1 MNVHSRARTCPA
13 SRALL
18 VQRIREECWEPAA
31 AAEAGGVSVRTA
43 YKWLARYRAEG
54 EAGLQDRSS
63 RPRHMPTQTP
73 EAWRVT
79 MLELRAGRMSGRRI
93 AAQLGRP
100 YATVARILQR
110 AGVGRLGSPEPAEP
124 VRRYQRAQPGELLHI
139 DVKKLGRIG
148 RVGHRIHGD
157 RATRM
162 RGVGWEYVHV
172 AVDDASRV
180 TYAEVL
186 RDERA
191 ESSVCPF
198 LRRAVAYFARFGIR
212 VQRVMTDNGS
222 AYVSR
227 LHAQQC
233 ARLKLRHLRTRPYRP
248 RTNGKVERMIQ
259 TLLREWAYALPYP
272 TSAQRTRGLKPWLV
286 YYNRQRPH
294 SALGHQPPITRI
306 PSAVNNVM
314 RLHS

>member
-18 VQRIREECWEPAA
+18 VQRIREECWAPAE
-31 AAEAGGVSVRTA
+31 AAEASGVSVRTA
-43 YKWLARYRAEG
+43 YKWLARYRDEG
-54 EAGLQDRSS
+54 LAGLRDRSS
-63 RPRHMPTQTP
+63 RPRRMPTSTP
-73 EAWRVT
+73 DEWRR
-79 MLELRAGRMSGRRI
+79 LIFELRASRMTGRRI

-100 YATVARILQR
+100 YPTVARLLQR
-110 AGVGRLGSPEPAEP
+110 AGSGRLKPIAPSEP
-124 VRRYQRAQPGELLHI
+124 VKRYERAQPGELLHI

-157 RATRM
+157 RTTRV

-191 ESSVCPF
+191 STSIPF
-198 LRRAVAYFARFGIR
+198 LRRAVAYFARFGVR

-222 AYVSR
+222 GYRSR
-227 LHAQQC
+227 RHAQQC
-233 ARLKLRHLRTRPYRP
+233 ARLQIRHLRTRPYRP
-248 RTNGKVERMIQ
+248 CTNGKVERMIQ

-272 TSAQRTRGLKPWLV
+272 SSSQRAKALKPWLA

-294 SALGHQPPITRI
+294 ASLDHQPPFTRL
-306 PSAVNNVM
+306 PSAVNNLV

>member
-18 VQRIREECWEPAA
+18 VQRIREECWEPAE
-31 AAEAGGVSVRTA
+31 AAEAVGVSVRTA
-43 YKWLARYRAEG
+43 YKWLARYRSEG
-54 EAGLQDRSS
+54 TVGLQDRSS
-63 RPRHMPTQTP
+63 RPQRMPSATP
-73 EAWRVT
+73 EDWRAT

-93 AAQLGRP
+93 AQQLGRP

-110 AGVGRLGSPEPAEP
+110 AGLGRLRSPGPEEP
-124 VRRYQRAQPGELLHI
+124 VRRYERQHPGELLHI

-157 RATRM
+157 RTSRV
-162 RGVGWEYVHV
+162 RGIGWEYVHV

-191 ESSVCPF
+191 QSSVVPF
-198 LRRAVAYFARFGIR
+198 LRRAVAYFARFGVR
-212 VQRVMTDNGS
+212 VERVMTDNGS

-233 ARLKLRHLRTRPYRP
+233 AKLKLRHLRTRPYRP

-259 TLLREWAYALPYP
+259 TLLREWAYVMPYP
-272 TSAQRTRGLKPWLV
+272 TSSKRARALKPWLV

-294 SALGHQPPITRI
+294 TALGHRPPISRI
-306 PSAVNNVM
+306 PSVVNNLM
-314 RLHS
+314 RLHI

>member
-18 VQRIREECWEPAA
+18 VQRIREECWEPAE
-31 AAEAGGVSVRTA
+31 AAEASGVSVRTA
-43 YKWLARYRAEG
+43 YKWLARYREEG
-54 EAGLQDRSS
+54 PTGLKDRSS
-63 RPRHMPTQTP
+63 RPRRMPTRTP
-73 EAWRVT
+73 EEWRT
-79 MLELRAGRMSGRRI
+79 LMLELRASRMTGRRI

-110 AGVGRLGSPEPAEP
+110 AGVGRLQPAAALEP
-124 VRRYQRAQPGELLHI
+124 VQRYERAHPGELLHV

-148 RVGHRIHGD
+148 RVGHRINGD
-157 RATRM
+157 RTTRV

-191 ESSVCPF
+191 QSSVVPF
-198 LRRAVAYFARFGIR
+198 LRRAVAYFARLGVR

-222 AYVSR
+222 AYRSR
-227 LHAQQC
+227 RHAHQC
-233 ARLKLRHLRTRPYRP
+233 ARLKLKHLRTRPYTP

-259 TLLREWAYALPYP
+259 TLLREWAYALPFP
-272 TSAQRTRGLKPWLV
+272 SSSKRARALKPWLA

-294 SALGHQPPITRI
+294 SALGHRPPFTRL
-306 PSAVNNVM
+306 PSLVNNVM

>member
-1 MNVHSRARTCPA
+1 
-13 SRALL
+13 L
-18 VQRIREECWEPAA
+18 VQRIREECWEPAE
-31 AAEAGGVSVRTA
+31 AAEASGVSVRTA
-43 YKWLARYRAEG
+43 YKWLARYREEG
-54 EAGLQDRSS
+54 PAGLKDRSS
-63 RPRHMPTQTP
+63 RPRRMPTRTP
-73 EAWRVT
+73 EEWRT
-79 MLELRAGRMSGRRI
+79 LMLELRASRMTGRRI

-110 AGVGRLGSPEPAEP
+110 AGVGRLQPAEALEP
-124 VRRYQRAQPGELLHI
+124 VRRYERAHPGELLHV

-148 RVGHRIHGD
+148 RVGHRINGD
-157 RATRM
+157 RTTRV

-191 ESSVCPF
+191 QSSAVPF
-198 LRRAVAYFARFGIR
+198 LRRAVAYFARLGVR

-222 AYVSR
+222 AYRSR
-227 LHAQQC
+227 RHAHQC
-233 ARLKLRHLRTRPYRP
+233 ARLKLKHLRTRPYTP

-259 TLLREWAYALPYP
+259 TLLREWAYALPFP
-272 TSAQRTRGLKPWLV
+272 SSSKRARALKPWLA

-294 SALGHQPPITRI
+294 SALGHRPPFTRL
-306 PSAVNNVM
+306 PSLVNNVM
-314 RLHS
+314 RLHI

>member
-18 VQRIREECWEPAA
+18 VQRIREECWEPAE
-31 AAEAGGVSVRTA
+31 AAEACGISVRTA
-43 YKWLARYRAEG
+43 YKWLARYRDEG
-54 EAGLQDRSS
+54 EAGLHDRSS
-63 RPRHMPTQTP
+63 RPRRMPTRTP
-73 EAWRVT
+73 EEWRT
-79 MLELRAGRMSGRRI
+79 TILELRAGRMSGRRI
-93 AAQLGRP
+93 ASQLQRP

-110 AGVGRLGSPEPAEP
+110 AGVGRLKPPMASEP
-124 VRRYQRAQPGELLHI
+124 VRRYERAHPGELLHI

-148 RVGHRIHGD
+148 RVGHRINGD
-157 RATRM
+157 RTTRV

-191 ESSVCPF
+191 ATSAVPF
-198 LRRAVAYFARFGIR
+198 LKRAVAYFARLGVR

-222 AYVSR
+222 AYISR
-227 LHAQQC
+227 RHAHQC
-233 ARLKLRHLRTRPYRP
+233 ARLKLRHLRTRPYTP

-259 TLLREWAYALPYP
+259 TLLREWAYALPFP
-272 TSAQRTRGLKPWLV
+272 TSSKRAKALKPWLA
-286 YYNRQRPH
+286 YYNLQRPH
-294 SALGHQPPITRI
+294 SALGHQPPSSRL
-306 PSAVNNVM
+306 PSLMNNVM
-314 RLHS
+314 RHHS

>member
-18 VQRIREECWEPAA
+18 VQRIREECWAPTE
-31 AAEAGGVSVRTA
+31 AAEASGVSVRTA
-43 YKWLARYRAEG
+43 YKWLARYRDEG
-54 EAGLQDRSS
+54 LAGLRDRSS
-63 RPRHMPTQTP
+63 RPRRMPTSTP
-73 EAWRVT
+73 DEWRQ
-79 MLELRAGRMSGRRI
+79 LIFELRASRMTGRRI

-100 YATVARILQR
+100 YPTVARLLQR
-110 AGVGRLGSPEPAEP
+110 AGSGRLPPIAPSEP
-124 VRRYQRAQPGELLHI
+124 VKRYQRAQPGERLHI
-139 DVKKLGRIG
+139 DVKNLGRIG
-148 RVGHRIHGD
+148 QVGHRIHGD
-157 RATRM
+157 RTTRV

-191 ESSVCPF
+191 STSIPF
-198 LRRAVAYFARFGIR
+198 LRRAVAYFARFGVR

-222 AYVSR
+222 GYRSR
-227 LHAQQC
+227 RHAQQC
-233 ARLKLRHLRTRPYRP
+233 ARLQIRHLRTRPYRP
-248 RTNGKVERMIQ
+248 CTNGKVERMIQ

-272 TSAQRTRGLKPWLV
+272 SSSKRAKALKPWLA

-294 SALGHQPPITRI
+294 ASLGHQPPFTRL
-306 PSAVNNVM
+306 PSAVNNLV